1 MPDAIEQLRNATERD
16 LAAAIGKLGP
26 THRRRIM
33 DAIEVYGSAAAIPP
47 DVWESIRRD
56 VDQQSAAILLLLL
69 VGTYGAQYRRT
80 LRQIPPEQRGLV
92 QPIDPDRLR
101 SQAAP
106 SAARAATVVADEYVD
121 SIRRRLETNIDAKA
135 AEINEL
141 PQKERAK
148 VVRQEIEDAVGEEAA
163 ESTVVTNTTRGVTAA
178 QQSAGDDIGRQAN
191 VTMTLVWKTERDSKV
206 CPICRPLDG
215 KTVDRWEAVLDANV
229 VSADVRATI
238 TSQLGPPAHPRCRC
252 RLEHVADVFSEN

>member
-1 MPDAIEQLRNATERD
+1 MPDTIETLRTATERD

-33 DAIEVYGSAAAIPP
+33 DAIEVYGSARAIPNA
-47 DVWESIRRD
+47 VWESIKRD
-56 VDQQSAAILLLLL
+56 VDQESAAILLLLL
-69 VGTYGAQYRRT
+69 AGVYGAQYRRT
-80 LRQIPPEQRGLV
+80 LRQVPIEQRGLV
-92 QPIDPDRLR
+92 QPIDPERLR
-101 SQAAP
+101 TAAAAP
-106 SAARAATVVADEYVD
+106 AARAATVVADEYVT
-121 SIRRRLETNIDAKA
+121 SIRSRLETNIDNKA

-141 PQKERAK
+141 PPRERAK
-148 VVRQEIEDAVGEEAA
+148 VVRQEIEDAVGEDAA

-215 KTVDRWEAVLDANV
+215 KTVDRWEAVLDANT
-229 VSADVRATI
+229 VSAEVKATI

-252 RLEHVADVFSEN
+252 ALQHVAVISSEN